1 MPENTEPGTPSVPQ
15 VQARLREV
23 AGLLRDSGS
32 IDPESRQTLAG
43 LIDELSTALG
53 AAPASSAEV
62 THLGDTAAHLVES
75 LHHHEQGP
83 PGHLRDRLERAVL
96 AAEARA
102 PFAAGLVRR
111 MLDALADMGI

>member
-1 MPENTEPGTPSVPQ
+1 MSETTKPDTPPVPEI
-15 VQARLREV
+15 QARLREV
-23 AGLLRDSGS
+23 AGLLRESPS
-32 IDPESRQTLAG
+32 IDPESRQALAG

-53 AAPASSAEV
+53 SAPAASAEV
-62 THLGDTAAHLVES
+62 THLGETTAHLVES
-75 LHHHEQGP
+75 LHRHEQGP
-83 PGHLRDRLERAVL
+83 LGQLRDRLERAVL